1 MFIATFLIILE
12 ILEVHLDSQVHLF
25 LFAYSHS
32 PSICLQFLFFFFGL
46 HSLLLPQ
53 LMEDSQVLKQKLMLD
68 VTAPELLEKEQGLSL
83 LRWSKAF
90 SGG

>member
-1 MFIATFLIILE
+1 MIHRCTFFYLPAPIP
-12 ILEVHLDSQVHLF
+12 QV
-25 LFAYSHS
+25 FAYS
-32 PSICLQFLFFFFGL
+32 FFFFFFGL

>member
-1 MFIATFLIILE
+1 MFITTLLVILE

-32 PSICLQFLFFFFGL
+32 PSICL

-83 LRWSKAF
+83 LRWSKVF